1 MFRKIVSTTVFVF
14 LVCGLVYS
22 KEVCIVERSDVI
34 SRIENREFPSVFG
47 AWDFNIINRDKP
59 TDIHEWQYLKTM
71 LARNVKCHRLFRPQF
86 RKVKTSFVVE
96 IREVSNTLT
105 LNAGVSG
112 DTLV

>member
-1 MFRKIVSTTVFVF
+1 MLSKIF
-14 LVCGLVYS
+14 LSVPRTALF
-22 KEVCIVERSDVI
+22 IVAITAFTASI
-34 SRIENREFPSVFG
+34 CNMYFQAATKLWMIG
-47 AWDFNIINRDKP
+47 
-59 TDIHEWQYLKTM
+59 
-71 LARNVKCHRLFRPQF
+71 VKCHRLFRPQF

>member
-1 MFRKIVSTTVFVF
+1 MAESTYNNQGFFSTHHLEKVI
-14 LVCGLVYS
+14 
-22 KEVCIVERSDVI
+22 KEQTSDALESI
-34 SRIENREFPSVFG
+34 YEQI
-47 AWDFNIINRDKP
+47 K
-59 TDIHEWQYLKTM
+59 QLY
-71 LARNVKCHRLFRPQF
+71 VKCHRLFRPQF